1 MSDARR
7 LNDLVLR
14 RLPALSG
21 AIAFA
26 IGVVNLVSAV
36 TPNLSWRGHVL
47 LTVLPARVVPL
58 FHTVA
63 VPASVALIVC
73 SFYLHRR
80 RRRAWAVAFG
90 LLVTLGA
97 LNIVK
102 GLDVEEALLSWAGA
116 AVLWFGREYFC
127 VEHAACARFACSHRY
142 SPPPRQESRFSSGLH
157 QDVMQREGPFL
168 RQTIALFA
176 FTHDSLSFRDELGW
190 LPLAVAAL
198 TVVLIVMGEWM
209 FFRPRPA
216 PRTLPDEAAR
226 RRVRD
231 LIRAHGTD
239 TLAFFKLRR
248 DLHYLFTRDG
258 RAFLGYRIENGVLVV
273 AGDPVGPVGA
283 VEEVVRDACRVAEVH
298 GLRITAIGASS
309 RLVPVWRD
317 CGLRAI
323 YIGDEAIVH
332 TSAFTLEGR
341 AIRKV
346 RQSVHR
352 LERAGYTVEACA
364 LKKLDAATLTELED
378 VAARWLGP
386 GGERGFAMTMD
397 ALGRDGLVVVARD
410 ADSAVRAFLHF
421 VPTHGRPA
429 LSLSFMRRDRET
441 PNGLM
446 EFLVVRAIELLRKRG
461 IEELSLNFVMFGRL
475 FEQPLARRLL
485 RVGSRW
491 FQIESLYRFSA
502 KFAPRW
508 EPRHFVFDGLLSLPR
523 SGLAALWVEGQL
535 PRVRPQ
541 PSVSRAIPAVT
552 SAAPANRSGRRAHAG
567 RPRRGRPP

>member
-73 SFYLHRR
+73 SFDLHRR

-127 VEHAACARFACSHRY
+127 VEHARMRALRLLAPILAASAAGVALLVWLA
-142 SPPPRQESRFSSGLH
+142 SGR
-157 QDVMQREGPFL
+157 DAREGPFL

-248 DLHYLFTRDG
+248 DLHYLFYTR
-258 RAFLGYRIENGVLVV
+258 RARLPRLPDRERRARRCRAIPSVR
-273 AGDPVGPVGA
+273 PVRSRRSSATPAASRKFMGFGSRRS
-283 VEEVVRDACRVAEVH
+283 VRAR
-298 GLRITAIGASS
+298 GSL
-309 RLVPVWRD
+309 PVWR
-317 CGLRAI
+317 GLRPARDLHRRR
-323 YIGDEAIVH
+323 GHRPHVGVH
-332 TSAFTLEGR
+332 ARGPRDPQGETVRASPRARGLHGRGR
-341 AIRKV
+341 AR
-346 RQSVHR
+346 
-352 LERAGYTVEACA
+352 
-364 LKKLDAATLTELED
+364 
-378 VAARWLGP
+378 
-386 GGERGFAMTMD
+386 
-397 ALGRDGLVVVARD
+397 
-410 ADSAVRAFLHF
+410 
-421 VPTHGRPA
+421 
-429 LSLSFMRRDRET
+429 
-441 PNGLM
+441 
-446 EFLVVRAIELLRKRG
+446 
-461 IEELSLNFVMFGRL
+461 
-475 FEQPLARRLL
+475 
-485 RVGSRW
+485 SR
-491 FQIESLYRFSA
+491 SS
-502 KFAPRW
+502 
-508 EPRHFVFDGLLSLPR
+508 
-523 SGLAALWVEGQL
+523 
-535 PRVRPQ
+535 
-541 PSVSRAIPAVT
+541 T
-552 SAAPANRSGRRAHAG
+552 
-567 RPRRGRPP
+567 RPR